1 MAIAVPTGIKMF
13 SWLATIWTG
22 RPVFTAA
29 FYFFAG
35 FVVLFVIGGVS
46 GFVTGSV
53 PVDWQLTDTYWVVAH
68 IHYVL
73 IGINLFPVIGAV
85 YFWFPKITGRMLDER
100 LGKLNFWVMFIGFNL
115 GFFPMHFTGLMGMPR
130 RIYTYPAGLGWTT
143 LNVITTI
150 GSVIL
155 AIGILMFFINVFIS
169 LRRGIIAGPNPW
181 DAPSLEWSVSSP
193 PPPYNFAV
201 IPSVASRRPLWEER
215 LQEGHGKSVLDR
227 GLVLDH
233 HHETLAVSAMDG
245 EPDLI
250 LKMPSETYMPIS
262 LTLCISALFAGL
274 ISQLW
279 WLAAVGAV
287 LGIGVAIAWLWP
299 LAEAGQREVPADV

>member
-1 MAIAVPTGIKMF
+1 GLPDISLSFFSGASLVITIPSAVAVFAWT
-13 SWLATIWTG
+13 ATIWLG
-22 RPVFTAA
+22 RPVITTA
-29 FYFFAG
+29 FLYFASMI
-35 FVVLFVIGGVS
+35 VLFVIGGVS
-46 GFVTGSV
+46 GFMTGSV
-53 PVDWQLTDTYWVVAH
+53 PVDWQLTDTYCVVAH

-169 LRRGIIAGPNPW
+169 PRRGVIA
-181 DAPSLEWSVSSP
+181 
-193 PPPYNFAV
+193 
-201 IPSVASRRPLWEER
+201 
-215 LQEGHGKSVLDR
+215 
-227 GLVLDH
+227 
-233 HHETLAVSAMDG
+233 
-245 EPDLI
+245 
-250 LKMPSETYMPIS
+250 
-262 LTLCISALFAGL
+262 
-274 ISQLW
+274 
-279 WLAAVGAV
+279 
-287 LGIGVAIAWLWP
+287 
-299 LAEAGQREVPADV
+299 